1 MGNYCNNTNE
11 NNYEFNP
18 YNNQNLTNNNNAN
31 NTNDYCNKCWCYLQ
45 NKLCDDSNSISFM
58 TYIFGETELEKRI
71 KKEKITKLKT
81 NVLNRQ
87 KNLRSKKKEISEN
100 DNLENNNII
109 TNQIEKEDTNKKVNQ
124 VLEDMCIYGYIMKE
138 EIKEQKKNNPEKFI
152 EVNDALNLE
161 QEDQQLFALGLIGNN
176 LQNSGIEVAI
186 EKNESNDNEENKD
199 EDDLDAGTTCLEF
212 ITNEM
217 NQKKKYSLHFD
228 FGKQKNEEYLNDEE
242 KFEELKEQLKEK
254 ISKDYNISKET
265 IIITLPQRG
274 SLRVQIIF
282 QSNEFNDLD
291 IEDFKSK
298 FQNDNEF
305 SELQNLKEIHTD
317 VIMQACKLKKSQLD
331 SRGNRIDGWGVD
343 EERGNKPY
351 NPPLGWTGIGLNVL
365 DKYDN
370 GDNTWIGMS
379 NIEGEW
385 CVAYHGVGCGQNSES
400 VKKVTGLIIGNTF
413 KKGFGQLH
421 SLCDDQYHP
430 GQKVGE
436 GVYCTP
442 NIETAERYAG
452 ISKINNDS
460 YKTVLMVRVK
470 PKAIRGCLDS
480 GDYWVVNGTTDEI
493 RPYRILYKKI

>member
-1 MGNYCNNTNE
+1 
-11 NNYEFNP
+11 
-18 YNNQNLTNNNNAN
+18 
-31 NTNDYCNKCWCYLQ
+31 
-45 NKLCDDSNSISFM
+45 M
-58 TYIFGETELEKRI
+58 TYMFGETELEKRI

-109 TNQIEKEDTNKKVNQ
+109 TNQIEKGDTNKKVNQ

-138 EIKEQKKNNPEKFI
+138 EIKEEKKNNPEKFI

-317 VIMQACKLKKSQLD
+317 VIMQACKLKKSQLI
-331 SRGNRIDGWGVD
+331 NHIILPWGGQ
-343 EERGNKPY
+343 E
-351 NPPLGWTGIGLNVL
+351 L
-365 DKYDN
+365 D
-370 GDNTWIGMS
+370 
-379 NIEGEW
+379 
-385 CVAYHGVGCGQNSES
+385 
-400 VKKVTGLIIGNTF
+400 
-413 KKGFGQLH
+413 
-421 SLCDDQYHP
+421 
-430 GQKVGE
+430 
-436 GVYCTP
+436 
-442 NIETAERYAG
+442 
-452 ISKINNDS
+452 
-460 YKTVLMVRVK
+460 
-470 PKAIRGCLDS
+470 
-480 GDYWVVNGTTDEI
+480 
-493 RPYRILYKKI
+493 

>member
-1 MGNYCNNTNE
+1 MGNYCNDNTNA
-11 NNYEFNP
+11 NNFEINI
-18 YNNQNLTNNNNAN
+18 YNNRNLTNNNNVN
-31 NTNDYCNKCWCYLQ
+31 NINDYCNICCSYFQ
-45 NKLCDDSNSISFM
+45 NKFM

-71 KKEKITKLKT
+71 KKEKIIKLKT

-87 KNLRSKKKEISEN
+87 KNLRSKKREILEKEKFEN
-100 DNLENNNII
+100 NNLENNNII
-109 TNQIEKEDTNKKVNQ
+109 NNQIGKEDTNKKVNQ
-124 VLEDMCIYGYIMKE
+124 ILEDMCIYGYIMKE
-138 EIKEQKKNNPEKFI
+138 EIKEEKKNNPEKFI

-161 QEDQQLFALGLIGNN
+161 QEDQELFALGLIGNN

-186 EKNESNDNEENKD
+186 EKNESNDNEENND
-199 EDDLDAGTTCLEF
+199 EIDLDSGTTCLEF
-212 ITNEM
+212 ITNGM

-242 KFEELKEQLKEK
+242 KFNELKEQLKEK
-254 ISKDYNISKET
+254 INKDYNIPKEK
-265 IIITLPQRG
+265 IIITLPQKG

-291 IEDFKSK
+291 IEEFKKK
-298 FQNDNEF
+298 FQNDNEY

-317 VIMQACKLKKSQLD
+317 VIMQACKLTKGQLD
-331 SRGNRIDGWGVD
+331 PRGNRTDGWGVD

-351 NPPLGWTGIGLNVL
+351 NPPLGWIGIGLNVL
-365 DKYDN
+365 DKYDE

-385 CVAYHGVGCGQNSES
+385 CVAYHGVGGLLNDSEK
-400 VKKVTGLIIGNTF
+400 VKNITGLIISTTF
-413 KKGFGQLH
+413 KKGDRQAH
-421 SLCDDQYHP
+421 SYCEDQYHP
-430 GQKVGE
+430 GKNVGD

-442 NIETAERYAG
+442 NIDTAGFYAG

-470 PKAIRGCLDS
+470 PEAIRGCGCL
-480 GDYWVVNGTTDEI
+480 GAKDYWVVNGTTDEI